1 MIWYSSSQGYYTK
14 GLTTLLD
21 YVVIFVEFNFC
32 FELILDDL
40 SEEGGLDILR
50 SVVNKDI
57 IKELFMEGESKY
69 VN

>member
-32 FELILDDL
+32 FELILEDL
-40 SEEGGLDILR
+40 SEGGGLDILR
-50 SVVNKDI
+50 IVVNKDI
-57 IKELFMEGESKY
+57 MKG
-69 VN
+69 